1 MKLTYSASINK
12 NDILYKM
19 DASFKSM
26 ACNQLSDNLLHKEKT
41 IFLNSSGNNVINSFL
56 KQKLMLASKIRKK
69 KLHSFKIIS

>member
-26 ACNQLSDNLLHKEKT
+26 AYNQLSDNLLHKERT
-41 IFLNSSGNNVINSFL
+41 IFF
-56 KQKLMLASKIRKK
+56 
-69 KLHSFKIIS
+69 